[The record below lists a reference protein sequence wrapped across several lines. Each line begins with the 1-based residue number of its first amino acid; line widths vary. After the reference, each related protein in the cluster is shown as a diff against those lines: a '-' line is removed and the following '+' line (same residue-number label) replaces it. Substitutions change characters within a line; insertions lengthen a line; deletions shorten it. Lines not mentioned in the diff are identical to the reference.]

1 MKHKIGLVIAFL
13 SGVSSTW
20 IFIDIEK
27 KLQNTASASPNDTPL
42 NMDYSA
48 RLNELS
54 NDIKMLKM
62 ENAHLIYKLNSITQE
77 NKKKSAEH
85 IIKPAAPDL
94 TEQELVTYKLNEIS
108 TNIIEKMGEGL
119 QNYADKI
126 STDFNNENEDIFW
139 SEQQEAQLRA
149 AINQDTELSG
159 IAIRDIECKTSQCK
173 ISVFSGNLEQNQEIF
188 EKLTRSIGKLYKN
201 PSYYADPLESNGIK
215 TIYFKTLEK

>member
-1 MKHKIGLVIAFL
+1 MKPKIGLVIAFL

-27 KLQNTASASPNDTPL
+27 KIQNTTSASPNDAPL
-42 NMDYSA
+42 NIDYSA
-48 RLNELS
+48 RINELS
-54 NDIKMLKM
+54 NDVKMLKM
-62 ENAHLIYKLNSITQE
+62 ENAQLIDKLNSITEE

-85 IIKPAAPDL
+85 IINPSAPDL

-108 TNIIEKMGEGL
+108 TNIIEKMGDGL
-119 QNYADKI
+119 QSYADKI
-126 STDFNNENEDIFW
+126 SSDFNNENEDIFW
-139 SEQQEAQLRA
+139 SEQKEAQLRA

-173 ISVFSGNLEQNQEIF
+173 VSVFSGNLEQNQEIF
-188 EKLTRSIGKLYKN
+188 EKLTRLIGKLYKN
-201 PSYYADPLESNGIK
+201 PSYYTDPLERNGIK

>member
-13 SGVSSTW
+13 SGAASTW
-20 IFIDIEK
+20 MLIDIENN
-27 KLQNTASASPNDTPL
+27 LQNTTSESPNNAL
-42 NMDYSA
+42 INIDYSA
-48 RLNELS
+48 RVNELS
-54 NDIKMLKM
+54 NDLRMLKI
-62 ENAHLIYKLNSITQE
+62 ENAKLIDTLNSITEE
-77 NKKKSAEH
+77 NKKKPEVH
-85 IIKPAAPDL
+85 IINPSAIEL

-108 TNIIEKMGEGL
+108 TNIIEKMGDGL
-119 QNYADKI
+119 QSYADKI
-126 STDFNNENEDIFW
+126 STEFNNENKDIFW
-139 SEQQEAQLRA
+139 SEQQETQLRT

>member
-13 SGVSSTW
+13 SGVASTW
-20 IFIDIEK
+20 MLIDIENN
-27 KLQNTASASPNDTPL
+27 LQNTTSESPNNAL
-42 NMDYSA
+42 INIDYSA
-48 RLNELS
+48 RVNELS
-54 NDIKMLKM
+54 NDLRMLKI
-62 ENAHLIYKLNSITQE
+62 ENAKLIDTLNSITEE
-77 NKKKSAEH
+77 NKKKPEEH
-85 IIKPAAPDL
+85 IINPSAIEL

-108 TNIIEKMGEGL
+108 TNIIEKMGDGL
-119 QNYADKI
+119 QSYADKI
-126 STDFNNENEDIFW
+126 STEFNNENKDIFW
-139 SEQQEAQLRA
+139 SEQQETQLRT